1 MAESGVDSARKAFA
15 MSRRTHIGL
24 IAFATIALQITIKV
38 DGGVGAA
45 EPSVEASKLVGRFFC
60 VSEGRLGS
68 LSMDGKDWQWHSAE
82 WKVGDADL
90 FPFWQRVSPDGS
102 QIAYGI
108 ITDHGPGILPAEAT
122 ALHLRGLDPVK
133 AALDTKKLA
142 ARWCWS
148 ADGKQLAC
156 SSVERPRGEPEMRHW
171 IIDVPTLK
179 VAELDLPPDRVICDW
194 SVDGEWFLSESSHY
208 VAPVR
213 DSIQL
218 VKRDGTEVRTLS
230 DPKEHAVAGRFSPD
244 GRRVLLTTFDYRD
257 RTSALYVVELAGE
270 KRRQKVS
277 ADFFAQVSGAS
288 WSPDGK
294 HIGAIWRMKYVN
306 PIKEQKAEYTIVVT
320 DADGRNSTVIRSAT
334 GKMPA
339 DESAA
344 HALSSITM
352 SALDWR

>member
-1 MAESGVDSARKAFA
+1 
-15 MSRRTHIGL
+15 MSRRTRIR
-24 IAFATIALQITIKV
+24 FASLAAIALQVTIAV
-38 DGGVGAA
+38 DGVVRAA
-45 EPSVEASKLVGRFFC
+45 EPSVDASKLEGRFFC

-82 WKVGDADL
+82 WKVGDPDL
-90 FPFWQRVSPDGS
+90 FPFWLRVSPDGA
-102 QIAYGI
+102 QLAYGI
-108 ITDHGPGILPAEAT
+108 IKDHGPGVLPAEVT
-122 ALHLRGLDPVK
+122 ALHLRGLDPTK

-148 ADGKQLAC
+148 ADGKRLAC

-171 IIDVPTLK
+171 TIDLPGLK
-179 VAELDLPPDRVICDW
+179 VTELDLPPDCVIGDW
-194 SVDGEWFLSESSHY
+194 SVDGEWFLTESSHY
-208 VAPVR
+208 VEPVR

-244 GRRVLLTTFDYRD
+244 GRRVLLTKFDYRD

-277 ADFFAQVSGAS
+277 ADFFAQVGGAC

-294 HIGAIWRMKYVN
+294 HIAAIWRMKYVE
-306 PIKEQKAEYTIVVT
+306 PVKEQKGEYTLIVM
-320 DADGRNSTVIRSAT
+320 DADGRNSTVIRSET

-344 HALSSITM
+344 HALSWITM